1 MFKVLAVAGVMLP
14 SAAMAQSQMALLAG
28 WALPE
33 GGRMIGVEVQ
43 LDPGWKTYWRVP
55 GAGGIPPLFDW
66 SASENL
72 GTAQVHW
79 PAPEVFRENGMVS
92 FGYRDRV
99 VFPVELLPARPDQPI
114 EVGLTLDYG
123 VCEAVCVPVQ
133 ESGRLGPE
141 PDGTLAA
148 SFDIEDAL
156 AARPT
161 SAGDAGIVS
170 VACMIDAPDRM
181 TALLTFDSFPPDS
194 SVPVFESG
202 DPTLSILPDTMA
214 ATADTLTISA
224 RIAPRGAGPS
234 TLGDVRLTLLAP
246 SFAAEIDGCSPA

>member
-1 MFKVLAVAGVMLP
+1 MFKVLAVAGAMLP

-72 GTAQVHW
+72 STAHVHW
-79 PAPEVFRENGMVS
+79 PAPEVFRDYGMVS

-99 VFPVELLPARPDQPI
+99 IFPVELLPAQPDRPI

-141 PDGTLAA
+141 PSGTLAA

-161 SAGDAGIVS
+161 SSGEVGVVS
-170 VACMIDAPDRM
+170 VTCAMDAPDRL
-181 TALLTFDSFPPDS
+181 TAQLTFDTSPPGG

-214 ATADTLTISA
+214 ATADTLTIGA
-224 RIAPRGAGPS
+224 RIAPGGAAIG